1 MGMIIDV
8 NVTLNKNSGSG
19 GTSSVTITNGTVA
32 SNYPDITLPSRSG
45 FTFLGYYDSQTG
57 GTQYY
62 TASGDGA
69 RIFDKTSD
77 CTFYAHW
84 QVNITDYYYSSASV
98 YCSSSAGA
106 ATSSQGT
113 RTVQIASASPSAGGG
128 SVTTTIYSIDG
139 STSSSSLSGWSLSS
153 DKKTLTIPSGKYAG
167 SYTVRIKMEVSGN
180 APSYEGNTI
189 YEDVT
194 VQLLAVIASSYSNPT
209 VSHDTPITLDYAGET
224 YTMDPSFSQTVYWT
238 NDTSSTITSGA
249 SYSYS
254 VVTSCSGFSLSSN
267 KVTVTENNGETV
279 RGDFVV
285 KITCT
290 ANGKSGTK
298 NVTFDQEVGIYYD
311 TPVVTRY
318 EYVWFDACG
327 ETRAADYVEY
337 QQVKHTGNT
346 TTTLTSGGTLTF
358 YSTGTLP
365 SGFSLESNFSTTGR
379 CTWSDMGSTQTSVEK
394 HAEDHLYVKVSM
406 NGKTS
411 AAYYCDSC
419 YQEPNDPEWADPV
432 FSAPTN
438 NSRVSL
444 SAAGQTY
451 TITPAA
457 TQIYKLAS
465 GYTLQTVTL
474 SSSDFSYAVATSKTG
489 YSLSSN
495 QVTVTNNT
503 STSARNG
510 FKVKITASKNSK
522 STVRYQYY
530 DQPAGSQGNLT
541 PVITGYSYSNAG
553 ATGVTNS
560 APTVSY
566 QQEQNAWNGV
576 AGSGTVVSNTGGTLA
591 FSTTGT
597 LPSGFSTGT
606 NFSTTGNITWANNT
620 TTSSRN
626 AKSNLKVTVTIGS
639 LTSSAYT
646 CTACLQ
652 SAGAKVYGT
661 PSVTFKYSTSVP
673 ASGAVDLAPSTL
685 TCTQPYTWNG
695 VSGSGGTETVTSSTT
710 WAFTRNAN
718 GYTFITNG
726 TNFATT
732 GKINVA
738 SRGTVADSARNFYN
752 AVLVTATVNGKSST
766 AAYASEGKQ
775 NANAVESLTLMVA
788 STTIN
793 YNGNTTFATTATYSS
808 GEVLDVTADATYSD
822 NPTGVVSINK
832 SDDDF

>member
-1 MGMIIDV
+1 M
-8 NVTLNKNSGSG
+8 
-19 GTSSVTITNGTVA
+19 A
-32 SNYPDITLPSRSG
+32 
-45 FTFLGYYDSQTG
+45 
-57 GTQYY
+57 
-62 TASGDGA
+62 
-69 RIFDKTSD
+69 
-77 CTFYAHW
+77 
-84 QVNITDYYYSSASV
+84 
-98 YCSSSAGA
+98 
-106 ATSSQGT
+106 
-113 RTVQIASASPSAGGG
+113 
-128 SVTTTIYSIDG
+128 
-139 STSSSSLSGWSLSS
+139 
-153 DKKTLTIPSGKYAG
+153 
-167 SYTVRIKMEVSGN
+167 
-180 APSYEGNTI
+180 
-189 YEDVT
+189 
-194 VQLLAVIASSYSNPT
+194 
-209 VSHDTPITLDYAGET
+209 
-224 YTMDPSFSQTVYWT
+224 
-238 NDTSSTITSGA
+238 
-249 SYSYS
+249 
-254 VVTSCSGFSLSSN
+254 
-267 KVTVTENNGETV
+267 
-279 RGDFVV
+279 
-285 KITCT
+285 
-290 ANGKSGTK
+290 
-298 NVTFDQEVGIYYD
+298 
-311 TPVVTRY
+311 
-318 EYVWFDACG
+318 
-327 ETRAADYVEY
+327 
-337 QQVKHTGNT
+337 
-346 TTTLTSGGTLTF
+346 
-358 YSTGTLP
+358 
-365 SGFSLESNFSTTGR
+365 
-379 CTWSDMGSTQTSVEK
+379 
-394 HAEDHLYVKVSM
+394 
-406 NGKTS
+406 
-411 AAYYCDSC
+411 
-419 YQEPNDPEWADPV
+419 
-432 FSAPTN
+432 
-438 NSRVSL
+438 
-444 SAAGQTY
+444 AAGQTY

-495 QVTVTNNT
+495 KVTVTNNT

-510 FKVKITASKNSK
+510 FRVKITASKNSK
-522 STVRYQYY
+522 SAIRYQYF
-530 DQPAGSQGNLT
+530 DQPAGSQGNLA

-606 NFSTTGNITWANNT
+606 NFATTGNITWANNT

-732 GKINVA
+732 GKINVG

-766 AAYASEGKQ
+766 AAYATAGKQ
-775 NANAVESLTLMVA
+775 NANAVESLALNVA
-788 STTIN
+788 STTIS
-793 YNGNTTFATTATYSS
+793 YNGSTTFVTTATYSS
-808 GEVLDVTADATYSD
+808 GDTLNVTSDATYSD
-822 NPTGVVSINK
+822 NPTGVVTINK
-832 SDDDF
+832 SS